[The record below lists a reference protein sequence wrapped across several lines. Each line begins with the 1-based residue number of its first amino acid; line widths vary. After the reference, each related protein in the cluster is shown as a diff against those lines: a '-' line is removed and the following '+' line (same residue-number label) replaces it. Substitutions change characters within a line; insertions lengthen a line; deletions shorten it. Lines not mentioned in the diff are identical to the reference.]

1 MFERCRKFGISLNP
15 KKTIFFVSEGIL
27 SGCVVS
33 KNGIMIDPERTQAIS
48 KITYPSRKKAM
59 QSFLGKI
66 NFVRRF
72 IPSFS
77 EIIRPLQKMIKK
89 DDVFN
94 WGQTEKESFQ
104 KILEAISEAPS
115 LLSPY
120 FNKDF
125 ILYTFAS
132 DISYATVLTQLNQQ
146 NNEVPISFM
155 SSNFKG
161 DELNYHEVDKQAFA
175 VFKAVKH
182 FHPYLL
188 KSKTKIIVPYSS
200 VRNLLVQKDLGEK
213 IALDGNPSRV

>member
-1 MFERCRKFGISLNP
+1 
-15 KKTIFFVSEGIL
+15 
-27 SGCVVS
+27 
-33 KNGIMIDPERTQAIS
+33 
-48 KITYPSRKKAM
+48 M

-72 IPSFS
+72 ILSFF

-89 DDVFN
+89 DVIFN

-104 KILEAISEAPS
+104 RILEAISEAPS

-120 FNKDF
+120 FNKV
-125 ILYTFAS
+125 S
-132 DISYATVLTQLNQQ
+132 
-146 NNEVPISFM
+146 ISFM

-161 DELNYHEVDKQAFA
+161 VELNYHEVDKQAFV

-182 FHPYLL
+182 FRPYLL

-200 VRNLLVQKDLGEK
+200 VKNLLVQKDL
-213 IALDGNPSRV
+213 R